1 MAGLGRQIGRLE
13 IMIERCLKDTVG
25 GEWGTKTRTLG
36 MSFDNDSGL
45 HVVAQFNCGGVFQYT
60 AILRKEARTLH
71 LPGGVYL
78 SPRLIR
84 PAEMKGAMRK
94 VSEYEAHAAECRRL
108 ADQMSNPE
116 HKTKLIQMAETWEM
130 LAIAR
135 VKQLSRKKSKGDA

>member
-25 GEWGTKTRTLG
+25 GEWGTKRGHSVCLLTTTAAFSGGSIQLWW
-36 MSFDNDSGL
+36 SFPVHSNSQKRSPD
-45 HVVAQFNCGGVFQYT
+45 
-60 AILRKEARTLH
+60 LH
-71 LPGGVYL
+71 LPGVYF

>member
-1 MAGLGRQIGRLE
+1 
-13 IMIERCLKDTVG
+13 
-25 GEWGTKTRTLG
+25 

-45 HVVAQFNCGGVFQYT
+45 QWWLNSAVVEFSSTQQK
-60 AILRKEARTLH
+60 RSPDLH
-71 LPGGVYL
+71 LPGVYF

>member
-1 MAGLGRQIGRLE
+1 MGHQWGLSVCLLTTTAAFSDGSIQIWWRFPVHSNSQK
-13 IMIERCLKDTVG
+13 ISPD
-25 GEWGTKTRTLG
+25 
-36 MSFDNDSGL
+36 
-45 HVVAQFNCGGVFQYT
+45 
-60 AILRKEARTLH
+60 

-78 SPRLIR
+78 SPRLIP

>member
-1 MAGLGRQIGRLE
+1 
-13 IMIERCLKDTVG
+13 
-25 GEWGTKTRTLG
+25 
-36 MSFDNDSGL
+36 MSFDSDSGL
-45 HVVAQFNCGGVFQYT
+45 QWWLNSAGVEFSK
-60 AILRKEARTLH
+60 KETRTCT
-71 LPGGVYL
+71 YRASI